1 MAGGDDKP
9 RRIDVGLEGGGA
21 FSLRLTEDAFNE
33 LQSAL
38 QSDHSP
44 RWHKVVSEESD
55 VLIDLS
61 KVVYVRVDTEQR
73 GVGFSG
79 P

>member
-1 MAGGDDKP
+1 MADDKP
-9 RRIDVGLEGGGA
+9 RRVDIGIEGGGVVTVRIVEDVYD
-21 FSLRLTEDAFNE
+21 SLR
-33 LQSAL
+33 SAL
-38 QSDHSP
+38 ESDSAP
-44 RWHKVVSEESD
+44 RWHKVESEESD

-61 KVVYVRVDTEQR
+61 KVVYIRLDTEQR